1 MAARCAVSGTQK
13 IEFSGRAPPVLEG
26 VARLCSLVLPCY
38 HWCHSDSVVNL
49 GRMAR
54 FLLTF
59 GGVLIGLFTL
69 EMLKPVQET
78 IIQPFTGL
86 LAMLSTA
93 IILPFDDSVIA
104 QGRVLRDAATGF
116 AVSIEAGCNG
126 VEAAIVLIAGIMAFP
141 ARTTHKLVAISA
153 GFIFVQALNIV
164 RIISLFYLGQWNYS
178 VFEWFHLYLWPVLI
192 MLDVLVVFA
201 LYLSW
206 LGRHAQALEEY

>member
-1 MAARCAVSGTQK
+1 
-13 IEFSGRAPPVLEG
+13 
-26 VARLCSLVLPCY
+26 
-38 HWCHSDSVVNL
+38 
-49 GRMAR
+49 MAR

-69 EMLKPVQET
+69 EMVKPVQET

>member
-1 MAARCAVSGTQK
+1 
-13 IEFSGRAPPVLEG
+13 
-26 VARLCSLVLPCY
+26 
-38 HWCHSDSVVNL
+38 
-49 GRMAR
+49 MAR

-141 ARTTHKLVAISA
+141 ARTTHKLVAIAA

>member
-1 MAARCAVSGTQK
+1 
-13 IEFSGRAPPVLEG
+13 
-26 VARLCSLVLPCY
+26 
-38 HWCHSDSVVNL
+38 
-49 GRMAR
+49 MAR

-141 ARTTHKLVAISA
+141 ARTTHKLVAIAA

-178 VFEWFHLYLWPVLI
+178 VFVWFHLYLWPVLI